1 VIVRARCL
9 GHNQSW
15 NLTKEDEER
24 RRRRCGELLFMIITH
39 RNVVQL
45 IIHYPYA
52 VDMALSSTCVTCDEK
67 TFFFFFFSYKQNP
80 HVQYILMASTRCTS
94 TNKNLA
100 NQQPDLCAAAVA
112 AIDKG
117 ATETAITH
125 RRISV
130 ASLAIIQ
137 RSPCDY

>member
-1 VIVRARCL
+1 MRARCL

-15 NLTKEDEER
+15 NLTKEER

-39 RNVVQL
+39 IDACQL

-52 VDMALSSTCVTCDEK
+52 VDIALSSTCVTCDEK

-100 NQQPDLCAAAVA
+100 NQQPDLCVLLLLLRLT
-112 AIDKG
+112 KG
-117 ATETAITH
+117 LPKRPSPIVEFQL
-125 RRISV
+125 
-130 ASLAIIQ
+130 SLWPLSNAHHVTT
-137 RSPCDY
+137 D